1 MKRVISILLLS
12 LLAATS
18 LAQVNSSSWDISSII
33 GYDSAKNEMVVASED
48 PISHDSAMRVYKM
61 MEGFI
66 AALAEEHVRL
76 SNGQCFVGY
85 RSVMDGQSD
94 MMYLQSA
101 CHAYDAYYA
110 VWMKA
115 VERVMRAEQSGPL
128 EAPIKKSQKP

>member
-1 MKRVISILLLS
+1 MKRIISILLLS

-48 PISHDSAMRVYKM
+48 PISHDSAMRVYRIM
-61 MEGFI
+61 DGFI
-66 AALAEEHVRL
+66 AALSEEHVKL
-76 SNGQCFVGY
+76 SNGQCFVGH

-94 MMYLQSA
+94 MMYMRRE
-101 CHAYDAYYA
+101 CHAYNAYYA

-128 EAPIKKSQKP
+128 ESPIKKSQKP